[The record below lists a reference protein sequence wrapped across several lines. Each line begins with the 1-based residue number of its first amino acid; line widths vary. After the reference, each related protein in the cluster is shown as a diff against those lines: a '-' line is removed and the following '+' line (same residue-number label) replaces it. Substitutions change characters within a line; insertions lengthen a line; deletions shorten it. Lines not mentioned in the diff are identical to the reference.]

1 MINKTGKQTQ
11 WDLTSLIK
19 SSGYRTGISLEID
32 CISMEE
38 ERDDLDNSM
47 LELVDLILE
56 NRQGVYF
63 D

>member
-1 MINKTGKQTQ
+1 MINKTGKQRH

-19 SSGYRTGISLEID
+19 RSGYRTGISLEID